1 MPYLYI
7 HGDAADDL
15 PASPFL
21 AHSTMTQTIRS
32 LAASLPPTT
41 TSEGFRLVVGAEAQ
55 VSTRPMECQVFNF
68 EDHAAPEESVP
79 KNHVSVDDLAKLWEG
94 DDKGKRALEEGRAWV
109 ADAFYGEDG
118 VTVRSMRLRMGWSQA
133 RLAESLDTSQSHV
146 ARIERGSENL
156 TIDTCRRLCVSLGVD
171 MNTLNAAL
179 RRQEA
184 LLHAKGR

>member
-1 MPYLYI
+1 
-7 HGDAADDL
+7 
-15 PASPFL
+15 
-21 AHSTMTQTIRS
+21 MTQTIRS

-68 EDHAAPEESVP
+68 EDHTEQEESAP
-79 KNHVSVDDLAKLWEG
+79 KNHVSVDDLVKQWES
-94 DDKGKRALEEGRAWV
+94 DDKGRQALEEGRAWV
-109 ADAFYGEDG
+109 ADAFYKEDG
-118 VTVRSMRLRMGWSQA
+118 VTVRSMRLRKGWTQA

-171 MNTLNAAL
+171 MNTLDAAL
-179 RRQEA
+179 RRQGA
-184 LLHAKGR
+184 LLHRKSR